1 MDLTA
6 LHWEWRTFGARF
18 GAADATFAA
27 MEPEMVEESE
37 EIYLLSPR
45 TDAGVKI
52 RANRVEIKRLEQVD
66 EARLEQWWL
75 AVSKPFPLPPGE
87 VDEVCAALGVTARL
101 AEGALSTDELLA
113 ALAVPERGVRTVA
126 VHKLRSHYSV
136 NGCRSEIAEVVAAG
150 ETTRTLAIEATD
162 AARVMATVRELG
174 LAGRENISYPRWLK
188 AAVGMERKEEDATH
202 GQEQESEES
211 QAGGRV

>member
-27 MEPEMVEESE
+27 MEPKLVQESE

-52 RANRVEIKRLEQVD
+52 RADRVEIKRLEQVD
-66 EARLEQWWL
+66 EARLEKWWL
-75 AVSKPFPLPPGE
+75 AVSEPFPLLPGE

-126 VHKLRSHYSV
+126 DHKLRSHYSV
-136 NGCRSEIAEVVAAG
+136 NGC
-150 ETTRTLAIEATD
+150 
-162 AARVMATVRELG
+162 RVMATVRELG

-188 AAVGMERKEEDATH
+188 AGVGMERKEEDATH